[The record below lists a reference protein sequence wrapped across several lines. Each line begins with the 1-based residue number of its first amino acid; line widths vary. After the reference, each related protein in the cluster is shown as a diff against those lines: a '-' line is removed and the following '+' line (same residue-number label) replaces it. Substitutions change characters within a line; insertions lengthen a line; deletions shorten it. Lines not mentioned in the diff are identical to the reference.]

1 MADCARVFGT
11 RRGGWAWAE
20 ACTSNADLGLTRERR
35 ELWTDGERLLC
46 DDELPAA
53 VRACSCVEVG
63 RRAAIAADNYSR
75 PPQPHVSTRDHSGA
89 CSAVHPETRQPAALR
104 RHCEQQQR
112 RPAELR
118 IRCEVECFAGV
129 SGRITAA
136 S

>member
-1 MADCARVFGT
+1 MADCARVLGK

-53 VRACSCVEVG
+53 VRACSCVKVG

-89 CSAVHPETRQPAALR
+89 CSAVQLETRSAGSAQAALR
-104 RHCEQQQR
+104 AAAA
-112 RPAELR
+112 RPAELH